1 MVKEIL
7 NTLNYNAEKEE
18 NLMPIII
25 DAVEAYASLGEICDV
40 LREVYGEYKEL
51 IVI

>member
-1 MVKEIL
+1 MLEKL
-7 NTLNYNAEKEE
+7 HYAAERDE

-25 DAVEAYASLGEICDV
+25 DAVKAYATIGEICDV
-40 LREVYGEYKEL
+40 LRKIYGEFKEL